1 MRNGFK
7 LQVLSFFSVV
17 EVKSNKET
25 FAFVLEIRK
34 TKKTTNG
41 SGREKF
47 GGILVHLTVRS

>member
-1 MRNGFK
+1 MRNGFE